1 MNVFKLDSLVIKN
14 ATVVDVKTYIQ
25 NIKYKKIKK
34 KKKQDVHAK
43 THPVKKIIAIA
54 LDLAKDVLISVN
66 AKIAIMSQV

>member
-1 MNVFKLDSLVIKN
+1 VNVFKLDSLVIKN

-66 AKIAIMSQV
+66 AKIAIISQV